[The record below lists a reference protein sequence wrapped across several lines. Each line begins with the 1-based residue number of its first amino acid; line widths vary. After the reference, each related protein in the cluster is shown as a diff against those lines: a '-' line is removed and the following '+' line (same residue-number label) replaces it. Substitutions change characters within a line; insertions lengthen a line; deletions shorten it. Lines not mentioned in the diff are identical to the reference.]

1 MSGSSH
7 VCVPIRL
14 KIGLYVAYG
23 FCYTFIID
31 LESVRDSVKTGRR
44 SMVRVTIDT
53 IRVSLVSPQR
63 IVVLREEDGER
74 HIPIWIGPY
83 EAEAL
88 TLSLRGTNVQRP
100 LTHDLL
106 KNMVDALGATVSHM
120 IISDLRHEIFYAS
133 VVLDLD
139 GKVIEVDAR
148 PSDAINLAVR
158 ANAAIF
164 VAENV
169 LEEAGVVPE
178 PGIEETSPDEDE
190 NLSVFADFLESL
202 DLDLG
207 D

>member
-1 MSGSSH
+1 
-7 VCVPIRL
+7 
-14 KIGLYVAYG
+14 
-23 FCYTFIID
+23 
-31 LESVRDSVKTGRR
+31 
-44 SMVRVTIDT
+44 MVRVTIDT

-74 HIPIWIGPY
+74 HVPIWIGPY

-100 LTHDLL
+100 LTHDLI
-106 KNMVDALGATVSHM
+106 KNMVDALGATVSH
-120 IISDLRHEIFYAS
+120 IIIGDLRHEIFYAS
-133 VVLDLD
+133 VVLDLN
-139 GKVIEVDAR
+139 GEVIEVDAR

-158 ANAAIF
+158 SNAAIF
-164 VAENV
+164 VDDNV

-178 PGIEETSPDEDE
+178 AGIEETGPDEDE